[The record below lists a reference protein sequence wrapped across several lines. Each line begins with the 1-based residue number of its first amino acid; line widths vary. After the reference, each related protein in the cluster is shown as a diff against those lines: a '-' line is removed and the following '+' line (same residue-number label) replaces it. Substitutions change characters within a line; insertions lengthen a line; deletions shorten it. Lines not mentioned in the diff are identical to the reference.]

1 MNDVATQVL
10 LDTVAEVSLL
20 SHKWM
25 ESKVPGTKILEVG
38 KLLDPCDRLQVQW
51 DNHTERYHSLG
62 GSIQNLSYQMN
73 LAVQLNS
80 CKYPF

>member
-20 SHKWM
+20 SRKWM

-38 KLLDPCDRLQVQW
+38 KLLDPCVRLQVQW
-51 DNHTERYHSLG
+51 D
-62 GSIQNLSYQMN
+62 
-73 LAVQLNS
+73 
-80 CKYPF
+80 